1 MNPPRRINPRRPF
14 IVTGQGRR
22 RYTLGQ
28 TAVAGGEMIQAVIP
42 AVGPGAAKPL
52 RLTGE
57 AQRCIM
63 TVTHSERGVLSLEAQ
78 QAVAAA
84 ALLADAHCA
93 VLLIVF
99 GPLNED
105 TALLGADQLI
115 VMPDADVYEPDVNT
129 HILGGLI
136 EQFAPTHIVMAD
148 NDLPDGDLGR
158 RVAAQYTLGIAT
170 HVVEL
175 TANAVTVYQQQGAV
189 YARQPLPRV
198 ILLDHDCV
206 DMRLPFSGQGKE
218 MTWTRPAADLTP
230 RYRDRGTTTVPAQHL
245 SLEEADFIIS
255 AGNGV
260 QDLNGFH
267 ALADAFGAA
276 IGASRVAVDDGRFT
290 RDQQVGATGKTVASS
305 VYIALGISGAVQHL
319 QGIKDCRHVIAV
331 NIDASAPMVKRADF
345 SVIDDTQALARALC
359 DEIHLARHQHT
370 EPRP

>member
-14 IVTGQGRR
+14 IVTGQGRK

-28 TAVAGGEMIQAVIP
+28 TAAVGGETPQA
-42 AVGPGAAKPL
+42 ATSTAAPGAAKPL
-52 RLTGE
+52 RLAGQ

-63 TVTHSERGVLSLEAQ
+63 VVTHSERGVLSLQAQ

-84 ALLADAHCA
+84 ALLADTRCA

-99 GPLNED
+99 GPLNENV
-105 TALLGADQLI
+105 ASSGADQLI
-115 VMPDADVYEPDVNT
+115 VMPEAKLYEPDVNT
-129 HILGGLI
+129 HIMGSLI
-136 EQFAPTHIVMAD
+136 KQFAPIHIVMAD

-158 RVAAQYTLGIAT
+158 RLAAKYTLSIAT

-175 TANAVTVYQQQGAV
+175 TAKTVTVYQQQGAV

-206 DMRLPFSGQGKE
+206 DMRLPFLGRGEEIAWAHS
-218 MTWTRPAADLTP
+218 TADAAA
-230 RYRDRGTTTVPAQHL
+230 RYHDRGTTTVPAQHL

-260 QDLNGFH
+260 QDLDGFH

-331 NIDASAPMVKRADF
+331 NTDASAPMVKRADF

-359 DEIHLARHQHT
+359 KEIHLARGQHI